1 MATDV
6 VSLPTPE
13 HSGRVLCDFW
23 CQECSG
29 YTYFKLNTALDG
41 NHVVICANPECKHK
55 HYRYVKGGKITDD
68 RFHEGQD
75 LAEEIE
81 PMPSAYS
88 KQARKLGILARLR
101 QRMAIGEMS

>member
-1 MATDV
+1 MTDEV
-6 VSLPTPE
+6 TPLPLPE

-23 CQECSG
+23 CHECSG

-41 NHVVICANPECKHK
+41 NHVVICANPDCKHK
-55 HYRYVKGGKITDD
+55 HYRYVKNGKITDD
-68 RFHEGQD
+68 RFHEGQS

-88 KQARKLGILARLR
+88 KEARPMGLVARWR
-101 QRMAIGEMS
+101 QREAIGEAR